1 MRKLSSF
8 KNLRNQNDND
18 NVVRNA
24 IKGNKDA
31 IEQLIN
37 EQKEYLY
44 KIAFLYTKDE
54 NEAMDIC
61 QETIYKTI
69 LNIHKL
75 REPNC
80 FKTWMTKILINNV
93 NEANRNKIKISDND
107 VQIELIKDVSYEKL
121 EEKID
126 LYNAIDLLEEKFKTP
141 IIFQYFQDMTIKEIA
156 ELLECNENTVKT
168 YLRRGKKKLYEI
180 LMRGEIDEKFR

>member
-1 MRKLSSF
+1 M
-8 KNLRNQNDND
+8 
-18 NVVRNA
+18 
-24 IKGNKDA
+24 
-31 IEQLIN
+31 EQLIN

-44 KIAFLYTKDE
+44 KTAFLYTKDE

-75 REPNC
+75 REPSC

-93 NEANRNKIKISDND
+93 NEVNRNKIKIFDND
-107 VQIELIKDVSYEKL
+107 FQIELIKDISYEKL
-121 EEKID
+121 EEKLD
-126 LYNAIDLLEEKFKTP
+126 LYSAIDLLEEKFKTP

-156 ELLECNENTVKT
+156 EVLECNENTVKT

-180 LMRGEIDEKFR
+180 LMRGEIDEKVR